1 MTGENRG
8 RGRPRKTES
17 TYADT
22 RNDLIRSGLE
32 LLTQNGFLATGVD
45 AIVKNANVPKGSF
58 YYYFKSKEDYA
69 QTVLNAYDSFF
80 EHKLKKHLHESS
92 CTPMVR
98 LENFINDA
106 CEGIKKYNF
115 TRGCLVGNMMQESPG
130 LPQSFI
136 KVLQNILESW
146 QALVAA
152 CLSDAL
158 SSGEISSNM
167 NNTQLTAIFWS
178 GWKILLA
185 RHALFDEVA
194 SASLAPISA
203 FDVLISDR
211 PLPAD
216 YVTHYQNGS
225 VKIIT
230 PDSEDE

>member
-130 LPQSFI
+130 LPNPSLKYYRIFLRAGRHLLRPACPTRY
-136 KVLQNILESW
+136 LQ
-146 QALVAA
+146 A
-152 CLSDAL
+152 
-158 SSGEISSNM
+158 
-167 NNTQLTAIFWS
+167 
-178 GWKILLA
+178 K
-185 RHALFDEVA
+185 
-194 SASLAPISA
+194 
-203 FDVLISDR
+203 
-211 PLPAD
+211 
-216 YVTHYQNGS
+216 
-225 VKIIT
+225 
-230 PDSEDE
+230 

>member
-115 TRGCLVGNMMQESPG
+115 TRGCLVGNMMQETPG

-167 NNTQLTAIFWS
+167 NNTQLAAIFWS
-178 GWKILLA
+178 GWEGVTNGAIVIHTQRLKSDPGGNLL
-185 RHALFDEVA
+185 
-194 SASLAPISA
+194 S
-203 FDVLISDR
+203 
-211 PLPAD
+211 
-216 YVTHYQNGS
+216 
-225 VKIIT
+225 
-230 PDSEDE
+230 

>member
-115 TRGCLVGNMMQESPG
+115 TRGCLVGNMMQESPE
-130 LPQSFI
+130 LPNPSLKYYRIFLRAGRHLLRPACPTRY
-136 KVLQNILESW
+136 LQ
-146 QALVAA
+146 A
-152 CLSDAL
+152 
-158 SSGEISSNM
+158 
-167 NNTQLTAIFWS
+167 
-178 GWKILLA
+178 K
-185 RHALFDEVA
+185 
-194 SASLAPISA
+194 
-203 FDVLISDR
+203 
-211 PLPAD
+211 
-216 YVTHYQNGS
+216 
-225 VKIIT
+225 
-230 PDSEDE
+230 

>member
-167 NNTQLTAIFWS
+167 NNTQLA
-178 GWKILLA
+178 
-185 RHALFDEVA
+185 VM
-194 SASLAPISA
+194 
-203 FDVLISDR
+203 
-211 PLPAD
+211 
-216 YVTHYQNGS
+216 
-225 VKIIT
+225 T
-230 PDSEDE
+230 PTY

>member
-32 LLTQNGFLATGVD
+32 LLTQNGFLTTGVD

-58 YYYFKSKEDYA
+58 YYYFKSKEEYA
-69 QTVLNAYDSFF
+69 QTVLNVYNSFF

-98 LENFINDA
+98 LDNFINDA

-136 KVLQNILESW
+136 KLLQNILESW

-158 SSGEISSNM
+158 SLGEISSNM
-167 NNTQLTAIFWS
+167 NETQLAAIFWS
-178 GWKILLA
+178 GWEGAVMRAKLYCSTQPVCD
-185 RHALFDEVA
+185 FWSYFKA
-194 SASLAPISA
+194 S
-203 FDVLISDR
+203 VHY
-211 PLPAD
+211 LPSQEA
-216 YVTHYQNGS
+216 TAEQ
-225 VKIIT
+225 
-230 PDSEDE
+230 

>member
-167 NNTQLTAIFWS
+167 NNTQLAAIFLKWFTEF
-178 GWKILLA
+178 GHLNRGDML
-185 RHALFDEVA
+185 
-194 SASLAPISA
+194 
-203 FDVLISDR
+203 
-211 PLPAD
+211 
-216 YVTHYQNGS
+216 T
-225 VKIIT
+225 
-230 PDSEDE
+230 SEQHRCHNEKKKFQRRV

>member
-115 TRGCLVGNMMQESPG
+115 TRGCLVGNMMQESPE

-167 NNTQLTAIFWS
+167 NNTQLAAIFWS
-178 GWKILLA
+178 GWEGAVMRSKLYCSTEPVYDFWSYFKTSVRYGRCEQVPDMRSCLSSGA
-185 RHALFDEVA
+185 ME
-194 SASLAPISA
+194 
-203 FDVLISDR
+203 
-211 PLPAD
+211 
-216 YVTHYQNGS
+216 QGS
-225 VKIIT
+225 
-230 PDSEDE
+230 S

>member
-58 YYYFKSKEDYA
+58 YYYFKSKEEYA

-98 LENFINDA
+98 LDNFINDA

-136 KVLQNILESW
+136 KLLQNILESW
-146 QALVAA
+146 QALVSA

-167 NNTQLTAIFWS
+167 NDTQLAAIFWS
-178 GWKILLA
+178 GWEGAVMRAKLYCSTQPVCD
-185 RHALFDEVA
+185 FWSYFKTSV
-194 SASLAPISA
+194 
-203 FDVLISDR
+203 
-211 PLPAD
+211 
-216 YVTHYQNGS
+216 HYQPS
-225 VKIIT
+225 QEAT
-230 PDSEDE
+230 AEQ

>member
-115 TRGCLVGNMMQESPG
+115 TRGCLVGNMMQETPG

-167 NNTQLTAIFWS
+167 NNTQLAAIFWS
-178 GWKILLA
+178 GWEGAVMRSKLYCSTEPVYDFWSYFKKSV
-185 RHALFDEVA
+185 R
-194 SASLAPISA
+194 
-203 FDVLISDR
+203 
-211 PLPAD
+211 
-216 YVTHYQNGS
+216 YQPS
-225 VKIIT
+225 KDTAVEK
-230 PDSEDE
+230 

>member
-115 TRGCLVGNMMQESPG
+115 TRGCLVGNMMQESPE

-167 NNTQLTAIFWS
+167 NNTQLAAIFWS
-178 GWKILLA
+178 GWGGAVMRSKLYCSTEPVYDFWSYFKTSV
-185 RHALFDEVA
+185 R
-194 SASLAPISA
+194 
-203 FDVLISDR
+203 
-211 PLPAD
+211 
-216 YVTHYQNGS
+216 YQSSQEATTGQ
-225 VKIIT
+225 
-230 PDSEDE
+230 

>member
-69 QTVLNAYDSFF
+69 HTVLNAYDSFF

-136 KVLQNILESW
+136 KLLQNIIENW
-146 QALVAA
+146 QSLVAA

-167 NNTQLTAIFWS
+167 NNTQLAAIFWS
-178 GWKILLA
+178 GWEGAVMRSKLYCSTQPVYDFWSYFKTSV
-185 RHALFDEVA
+185 R
-194 SASLAPISA
+194 
-203 FDVLISDR
+203 
-211 PLPAD
+211 
-216 YVTHYQNGS
+216 YQS
-225 VKIIT
+225 SQEAT
-230 PDSEDE
+230 TDQ

>member
-167 NNTQLTAIFWS
+167 NNTQLAAIFWS
-178 GWKILLA
+178 GWEGAVMRSKLYYSTEPVYDFWSYFKTSV
-185 RHALFDEVA
+185 R
-194 SASLAPISA
+194 
-203 FDVLISDR
+203 
-211 PLPAD
+211 
-216 YVTHYQNGS
+216 YQS
-225 VKIIT
+225 SQEAT
-230 PDSEDE
+230 TDQ

>member
-22 RNDLIRSGLE
+22 RNNLIRSGLE

-69 QTVLNAYDSFF
+69 QTVLDAYDSFF

-92 CTPMVR
+92 CTPMAR

-136 KVLQNILESW
+136 KLLQNIIESW

-167 NNTQLTAIFWS
+167 NNTQLAAIFWS
-178 GWKILLA
+178 GWEGAVMRAKLYSSTQPVCD
-185 RHALFDEVA
+185 FWSYFKSSVN
-194 SASLAPISA
+194 
-203 FDVLISDR
+203 
-211 PLPAD
+211 
-216 YVTHYQNGS
+216 YQPS
-225 VKIIT
+225 QEAT
-230 PDSEDE
+230 AEQ

>member
-32 LLTQNGFLATGVD
+32 LLTQNGFLTTGVD

-58 YYYFKSKEDYA
+58 YYYFKSKEEYA
-69 QTVLNAYDSFF
+69 QTVLNAYNSFF

-98 LENFINDA
+98 LDNFINDA
-106 CEGIKKYNF
+106 CEGIKKYKF

-136 KVLQNILESW
+136 KLLQNILESW

-158 SSGEISSNM
+158 SLGEISSNM
-167 NNTQLTAIFWS
+167 NETQLAALFWS
-178 GWKILLA
+178 GWEGAVMRAKLYCSTQPVCD
-185 RHALFDEVA
+185 FWSYFKA
-194 SASLAPISA
+194 S
-203 FDVLISDR
+203 VHY
-211 PLPAD
+211 LPSQEA
-216 YVTHYQNGS
+216 TAEQ
-225 VKIIT
+225 
-230 PDSEDE
+230 

>member
-32 LLTQNGFLATGVD
+32 LLTQNGFLTTGVD

-58 YYYFKSKEDYA
+58 YYYFKSKEEYA
-69 QTVLNAYDSFF
+69 QTVLNAYNSFF

-98 LENFINDA
+98 LDNFINDA

-136 KVLQNILESW
+136 KLLQNILESW

-158 SSGEISSNM
+158 SLGEISSNI
-167 NNTQLTAIFWS
+167 NETQLAAIFWS
-178 GWKILLA
+178 GWEGAVMRAKLYCSTQPVCD
-185 RHALFDEVA
+185 FWSYFKA
-194 SASLAPISA
+194 S
-203 FDVLISDR
+203 VHY
-211 PLPAD
+211 LPSQEA
-216 YVTHYQNGS
+216 TAEQ
-225 VKIIT
+225 
-230 PDSEDE
+230 

>member
-17 TYADT
+17 TYANT

-146 QALVAA
+146 QALVAT

-167 NNTQLTAIFWS
+167 NNTQLAAIFWS
-178 GWKILLA
+178 GWEGAVMRAKLYCSTQPVYDFWSYFKTSVSYQCSQEA
-185 RHALFDEVA
+185 TT
-194 SASLAPISA
+194 
-203 FDVLISDR
+203 DR
-211 PLPAD
+211 
-216 YVTHYQNGS
+216 
-225 VKIIT
+225 
-230 PDSEDE
+230 

>member
-167 NNTQLTAIFWS
+167 NNTQLGNDS
-178 GWKILLA
+178 NLLIV
-185 RHALFDEVA
+185 F
-194 SASLAPISA
+194 
-203 FDVLISDR
+203 
-211 PLPAD
+211 
-216 YVTHYQNGS
+216 YVQ
-225 VKIIT
+225 IM
-230 PDSEDE
+230 PDDLVMQLHRF